1 MKVVVKIEIIL
12 AIISSSGLCSIITA
26 CLTRHWNKKDK
37 EDSKLNA
44 LIEANKLIML
54 DKIRDSAKEYITRGC
69 ITLEEKEH
77 MKELHNAY
85 KALGGN
91 GHADVPM
98 HEVNKLP
105 VSGEDCYE

>member
-1 MKVVVKIEIIL
+1 MIKIEIIL

-26 CLTRHWNKKDK
+26 CLTRYWNKKDK

-44 LIEANKLIML
+44 LVDANKLMIL
-54 DKIRDSAKEYITRGC
+54 DKIRDSAKEYIAQGC
-69 ITLEEKEH
+69 ITLEQKEH
-77 MKELHNAY
+77 LKELHDAY

-98 HEVNKLP
+98 KEVNKLP
-105 VSGEDCYE
+105 VSECL